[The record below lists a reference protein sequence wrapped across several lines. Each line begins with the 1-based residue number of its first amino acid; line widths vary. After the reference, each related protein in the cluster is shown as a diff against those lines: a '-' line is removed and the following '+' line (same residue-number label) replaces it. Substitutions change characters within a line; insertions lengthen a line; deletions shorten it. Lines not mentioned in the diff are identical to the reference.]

1 MELKQKKRMS
11 SLAEAER
18 ETSLAFKFAY
28 YEKARVLMTL
38 KDKGISTREQAEQK
52 EQHVFEGGQ

>member
-28 YEKARVLMTL
+28 DMARVLMTL